1 MAEWINDYEIV
12 KPIHNLCKEK
22 DIHYSELNNDQY
34 EQYVYEHFNYI
45 KSEEDAKTEA
55 LSTDELYELLENM
68 AESNAECNAEQ
79 ANEYALE
86 GIESWNIPRRFNDDL
101 YDLEVET
108 IKRILHSRGD

>member
-1 MAEWINDYEIV
+1 
-12 KPIHNLCKEK
+12 
-22 DIHYSELNNDQY
+22 
-34 EQYVYEHFNYI
+34 
-45 KSEEDAKTEA
+45 
-55 LSTDELYELLENM
+55 M